1 MLETLRRKASPFH
14 EHFCK
19 REIAISLLSN
29 DINSTGAINVFYIE
43 KLIISKYKKKYFLFL
58 AAKTFNGID

>member
-43 KLIISKYKKKYFLFL
+43 KLIISNIKYY
-58 AAKTFNGID
+58 ASYSYS